1 MTKVKL
7 IEYLGKILLLAVG
20 IIAFWFWSTWQVEKR
35 VIAECALQHS
45 KQELVVKETQE
56 KEAKNVEVKKSDDDK
71 ASGWWGVLGFF
82 VPLAG
87 LILFLVWMNDKPKT
101 ARKCGLGALISVCVG
116 VVSTILYFVLIVIL
130 GPAIFGSLGI
140 AFGTTMFLS

>member
-45 KQELVVKETQE
+45 KQELVAKETQE
-56 KEAKNVEVKKSDDDK
+56 KEAKNVEVKKAVIYSKPNANRDSLLNK
-71 ASGWWGVLGFF
+71 MR
-82 VPLAG
+82 AG
-87 LILFLVWMNDKPKT
+87 QL
-101 ARKCGLGALISVCVG
+101 
-116 VVSTILYFVLIVIL
+116 
-130 GPAIFGSLGI
+130 
-140 AFGTTMFLS
+140 

>member
-1 MTKVKL
+1 MFCRKCGKEIGDAAFCPFCGAPTK
-7 IEYLGKILLLAVG
+7 E
-20 IIAFWFWSTWQVEKR
+20 
-35 VIAECALQHS
+35 
-45 KQELVVKETQE
+45 ETSSVNE
-56 KEAKNVEVKKSDDDK
+56 NKNVEVKKSDDDK

-87 LILFLVWMNDKPKT
+87 LILFLVWMDDKPKT

-140 AFGTTMFLS
+140 DFGTTTFLS

>member
-45 KQELVVKETQE
+45 NQELAVKETQE
-56 KEAKNVEVKKSDDDK
+56 KEAKNVEVKKAVIYSKPNANRDSLLNK
-71 ASGWWGVLGFF
+71 MR
-82 VPLAG
+82 AG
-87 LILFLVWMNDKPKT
+87 QL
-101 ARKCGLGALISVCVG
+101 
-116 VVSTILYFVLIVIL
+116 
-130 GPAIFGSLGI
+130 
-140 AFGTTMFLS
+140 